1 MHVCLLC
8 PFFFSFLFVLSR
20 VVLSYQPLK
29 NSTGCTIAAVHSI
42 PQWLKSNG
50 YQTPTNGKQCPF
62 NLGFRTDQH
71 FFEFMAANPHLA
83 SQFNSLM
90 SAYHQGRPSWM
101 DTNFYPVREQLLAGA
116 LNGPEDVLL
125 VDVGGNKGHDLEEFR
140 TKVPEASGK
149 LILQDLPGVISQ
161 IWQLDER
168 IELMAH
174 DFWTEQPVK
183 GISPFPP

>member
-1 MHVCLLC
+1 MHVCLL
-8 PFFFSFLFVLSR
+8 FSFFSFFFFARNVPSNQ
-20 VVLSYQPLK
+20 SFG
-29 NSTGCTIAAVHSI
+29 NSTGCTISAVHSI

-62 NLGFRTDQH
+62 NLGFRTEQH
-71 FFEFMAANPHLA
+71 FFEYMGANPHLA
-83 SQFNSLM
+83 GQFNNLM
-90 SAYHQGRPSWM
+90 SAYHQGCPSWM

-116 LNGPEDVLL
+116 RTGPEDVLL
-125 VDVGGNKGHDLEEFR
+125 VDVGGNRGHDLEEFR

-161 IWQLDER
+161 IKKLDER
-168 IELMAH
+168 IQPMAH

-183 GISPFPP
+183 GISPPVILP

>member
-1 MHVCLLC
+1 
-8 PFFFSFLFVLSR
+8 
-20 VVLSYQPLK
+20 
-29 NSTGCTIAAVHSI
+29 
-42 PQWLKSNG
+42 
-50 YQTPTNGKQCPF
+50 
-62 NLGFRTDQH
+62 
-71 FFEFMAANPHLA
+71 MAANSHLA

-116 LNGPEDVLL
+116 RNGPEDVLL

-168 IELMAH
+168 IEPMAH

-183 GISPFPP
+183 GISPFRP